1 MKTKITFKK
10 LQISGV
16 ANLRFATLLQGS
28 PWGQKGPRRGPL
40 RGQAAI
46 FDGIMFLLL
55 VSFSVAMMFSFLSD
69 YGTAQSRILRSSHSL
84 NYVQSIG
91 KTLYSL
97 DVSTLTSTELPPVF
111 GSDAPLQCSELVKFR
126 SNSVADLVK
135 RDVSDGK
142 FDNKYSTVER
152 DGPNSPGRL
161 ALRCALYELM
171 KPVVQSG
178 FDYNA
183 EILDG
188 DSNFRPFPIDP
199 NDPEQYLIT
208 NLADDDVIYQ
218 AALHGAS
225 GGDGTSNGCG
235 SISSALKGKQLL
247 AIATPFRVF
256 NEAPDSEPS
265 DSQRKDHQ
273 LRICMWPSERQ

>member
-1 MKTKITFKK
+1 MKINFKK
-10 LQISGV
+10 QTSGV
-16 ANLRFATLLQGS
+16 AKPRFATVFLGS
-28 PWGQKGPRRGPL
+28 PWDQKGPRWGPL

-69 YGTAQSRILRSSHSL
+69 YGNTQSRMLRSSHSL
-84 NYVQSIG
+84 NYVQGIG

-97 DVSTLTSTELPPVF
+97 DVSTLANTELPPVS
-111 GSDAPLQCSELVKFR
+111 GAPAPLQCSELEKFR
-126 SNSVADLVK
+126 SNSVADLLK

-142 FDNKYSTVER
+142 FDNKFGESTE
-152 DGPNSPGRL
+152 GENIANAPGRL
-161 ALRCALYELM
+161 ALRCALFELM

-188 DSNFRPFPIDP
+188 TSNFRPFQIDP
-199 NDPEQYLIT
+199 NDPEHYLIT
-208 NLADDDVIYQ
+208 NLEENDAIYE
-218 AALHGAS
+218 AALHGE
-225 GGDGTSNGCG
+225 DGSDTGNGCG
-235 SISSALKGKQLL
+235 SISSELKGKQLL

-256 NEAPDSEPS
+256 DESSTELDAL
-265 DSQRKDHQ
+265 RKDHQ